1 MKRFIPLALVVLAIA
16 AVPAAFADGG
26 TPAPTTPATT
36 TTTTTAAPAP
46 ATAPQAK
53 GHPFARM
60 RLEILRLRIQMLHLR
75 YRIACHD
82 VQSDTCTQFTQ
93 DAVSRLTALDQKVQA
108 KESSLGCSTGSADRR
123 CDILSKVD
131 AKLQQVIAKLGSPS
145 AAAASSTGDESG
157 LDAAANQLGQLS
169 GSNG

>member
-26 TPAPTTPATT
+26 TPAPTPPAT

-46 ATAPQAK
+46 QASQAK

-60 RLEILRLRIQMLHLR
+60 RIELLRLRIQMLHVR
-75 YRIACHD
+75 YRIACRD
-82 VQSDTCTQFTQ
+82 AQSGACTQFTQ

-108 KESSLGCSTGSADRR
+108 KESSLGCSTGSVDKR
-123 CDILSKVD
+123 CDVLSKVD

-145 AAAASSTGDESG
+145 ATAASTTGDESG